1 MDIIIHVQLHGHS
14 PVQYAADYM
23 YNDVMSEIYIS
34 NNAEEEKN
42 NNYTLLVR
50 KDNKVRRCSFHGF
63 ALGFEKHI
71 FTPLPKYLDETLS
84 D

>member
-50 KDNKVRRCSFHGF
+50 KDNKVRVWLSWFRFGIRKTYF
-63 ALGFEKHI
+63 Y
-71 FTPLPKYLDETLS
+71 PLAKVS
-84 D
+84 G